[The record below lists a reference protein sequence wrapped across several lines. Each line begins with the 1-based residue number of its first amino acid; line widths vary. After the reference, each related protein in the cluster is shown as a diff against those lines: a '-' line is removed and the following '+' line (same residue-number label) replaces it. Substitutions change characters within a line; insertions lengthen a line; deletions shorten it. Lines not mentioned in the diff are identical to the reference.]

1 MIRPF
6 TCLCFLLACGSGLYL
21 YQSKHRVQLLDRQIE
36 DTVRG
41 TEKLREQIR
50 VMHAEWTLLNDPQR
64 LQTLADQFLTLK
76 TVAPGQFTN
85 MAELDNRLPAVQA
98 PAAAPPPDP
107 EPVPVAQG
115 PDAVP
120 VEQPKPAALAA
131 LAAKPSETHPATP
144 SQQPAQ
150 TQPSKPAEVA
160 VAPSPP
166 RPPERKPPPR
176 PPAVVA
182 EATPPRSSPVVTE
195 TPRPAQAAS
204 RPIVAAEVSRPV
216 VVPAR
221 VTSPAS
227 TPQYTGAAYTG
238 SALGMA
244 RSTSVAAPQPLPAP
258 TPWPGTQGGGG

>member
-6 TCLCFLLACGSGLYL
+6 TCLCFLLACGAGLYL

-98 PAAAPPPDP
+98 PAAAPAPDP

-131 LAAKPSETHPATP
+131 LAAKPPETHPAAPP
-144 SQQPAQ
+144 SQAQAQP
-150 TQPSKPAEVA
+150 TKPVETAA
-160 VAPSPP
+160 ALRPP

-182 EATPPRSSPVVTE
+182 EATPPRPSPAITE
-195 TPRPAQAAS
+195 APRPAPVVS

-221 VTSPAS
+221 VTSA

-238 SALGMA
+238 SSLGMA

>member
-1 MIRPF
+1 MIRPI

-36 DTVRG
+36 DTVHG

-50 VMHAEWTLLNDPQR
+50 VLHAEWTLLNDPQR

-76 TVAPGQFTN
+76 TVTPGQFTS

-98 PAAAPPPDP
+98 PTAAPPPEP
-107 EPVPVAQG
+107 EPTPVALG

-131 LAAKPSETHPATP
+131 LAAKQPEAATP
-144 SQQPAQ
+144 SQQ
-150 TQPSKPAEVA
+150 QPQASKPAEVA
-160 VAPSPP
+160 VQPP

-176 PPAVVA
+176 PPAVIAEASLPRASSVVA
-182 EATPPRSSPVVTE
+182 EA
-195 TPRPAQAAS
+195 PRPTPAAV

-221 VTSPAS
+221 ITSPVPPYA
-227 TPQYTGAAYTG
+227 GAAYTG
-238 SALGMA
+238 SSLGMA
-244 RSTSVAAPQPLPAP
+244 RSTSVAAPQPMPAP

>member
-1 MIRPF
+1 
-6 TCLCFLLACGSGLYL
+6 
-21 YQSKHRVQLLDRQIE
+21 VQLLDRQIE
-36 DTVRG
+36 DTVHG

-64 LQTLADQFLTLK
+64 LQTLADQFLALK
-76 TVAPGQFTN
+76 TVTPGQFTN
-85 MAELDNRLPAVQA
+85 MAELGNRVPAVQA
-98 PAAAPPPDP
+98 PSAAPPPEP

-131 LAAKPSETHPATP
+131 LTAKPPETRPVAPP
-144 SQQPAQ
+144 SQVQAQPG
-150 TQPSKPAEVA
+150 KPVETAA
-160 VAPSPP
+160 APQPP

-182 EATPPRSSPVVTE
+182 EATPSRPAPVWTE
-195 TPRPAQAAS
+195 APRPAPVVP

-221 VTSPAS
+221 VTTPP
-227 TPQYTGAAYTG
+227 PQYTGAAYTG
-238 SALGMA
+238 SSLGMA

>member
-131 LAAKPSETHPATP
+131 LRAKPPETQAATP
-144 SQQPAQ
+144 SQSQAQ
-150 TQPSKPAEVA
+150 TIKPVEA
-160 VAPSPP
+160 APTSQPP

-176 PPAVVA
+176 PPAVIA
-182 EATPPRSSPVVTE
+182 EATPPRQSPVVAE
-195 TPRPAQAAS
+195 TPRPAPAAS

-227 TPQYTGAAYTG
+227 TPSYTGAAYTG
-238 SALGMA
+238 SSLGMA

>member
-85 MAELDNRLPAVQA
+85 MAELVNRLPAVQA
-98 PAAAPPPDP
+98 PAAAPAPDP

-131 LAAKPSETHPATP
+131 LRA
-144 SQQPAQ
+144 
-150 TQPSKPAEVA
+150 KPAETQA
-160 VAPSPP
+160 VTPQAQTSKPVEATPAPPP

-182 EATPPRSSPVVTE
+182 EATPLRQPPVIAE
-195 TPRPAQAAS
+195 TPRPAPVVS

-216 VVPAR
+216 VMPAR
-221 VTSPAS
+221 VTSPAP
-227 TPQYTGAAYTG
+227 TPPYSGAAYTG
-238 SALGMA
+238 SSLGMA

>member
-85 MAELDNRLPAVQA
+85 MAELVNRLPAVQA
-98 PAAAPPPDP
+98 PAAAPAPDP

-131 LAAKPSETHPATP
+131 LRAKPAETQAVTP
-144 SQQPAQ
+144 SQAQAQ
-150 TQPSKPAEVA
+150 TSKPVEATPA
-160 VAPSPP
+160 
-166 RPPERKPPPR
+166 PPPR
-176 PPAVVA
+176 LGPAAQLAPPAHH
-182 EATPPRSSPVVTE
+182 RG
-195 TPRPAQAAS
+195 R
-204 RPIVAAEVSRPV
+204 
-216 VVPAR
+216 
-221 VTSPAS
+221 
-227 TPQYTGAAYTG
+227 
-238 SALGMA
+238 
-244 RSTSVAAPQPLPAP
+244 
-258 TPWPGTQGGGG
+258 

>member
-85 MAELDNRLPAVQA
+85 MAELDNRLPAVQV
-98 PAAAPPPDP
+98 PTAAPPPEP

-115 PDAVP
+115 TDAVP

-131 LAAKPSETHPATP
+131 LTAKQPETHPAAP
-144 SQQPAQ
+144 SQPQAQ
-150 TQPSKPAEVA
+150 TQASKPVEAA
-160 VAPSPP
+160 AAPPP

-176 PPAVVA
+176 PQSVVA
-182 EATPPRSSPVVTE
+182 EATPPRPSPVVAE
-195 TPRPAQAAS
+195 APRPAPVAS
-204 RPIVAAEVSRPV
+204 RPIVAAEASRPV

-221 VTSPAS
+221 VTSP
-227 TPQYTGAAYTG
+227 PPPYTGAAYTG